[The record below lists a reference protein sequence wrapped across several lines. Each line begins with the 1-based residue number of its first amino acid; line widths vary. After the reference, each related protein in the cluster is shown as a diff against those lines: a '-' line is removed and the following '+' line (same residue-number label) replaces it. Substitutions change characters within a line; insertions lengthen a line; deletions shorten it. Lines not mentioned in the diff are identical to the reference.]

1 MTSPVSLKRVFRFS
15 ILFLV
20 LACSGTLAQRFLGSL
35 GFLVVSVLGGLV
47 SSASTTATAATLA
60 AAGQISPQTA
70 GLATI
75 LTSVAS
81 AMVNL
86 PLVYQ
91 QTRQTALV
99 RRLTIITVVITFLG
113 GIAWG
118 AAAVFKLHR

>member
-1 MTSPVSLKRVFRFS
+1 VFRFS
-15 ILFLV
+15 VLFLL
-20 LACSGTLAQRFLGSL
+20 LACNGTLAQRFLGSF

-60 AAGQISPQTA
+60 ATGQITPQTA

-91 QTRQTALV
+91 QTRQIALV
-99 RRLTIITVVITFLG
+99 RRLTVITVAITLLG
-113 GIAWG
+113 GVAWG
-118 AAAVFKLHR
+118 AATFFRLHP